1 MKALPIVRTCWRGIL
16 IPARCNRALWLVAAT
31 TVTIPWSVACR
42 APEPDAEKETNPS
55 AAVIQTRMEKDRAFK
70 FGSDSPIP
78 QEDRSRFQSL
88 AYYPVDRGYRFQ
100 VVLKRYPRPESV
112 RMATNTGAQRD
123 ALRYGYFEFEIA
135 AQHYRLQVYRTFEN
149 LDSTGS
155 NLFIP
160 FRDATSG
167 NETYAAGRYL
177 DLHENTT
184 GEYTLDFNLS
194 YNPYCVYSETF
205 SCPFAPRENHLQV
218 AIRAGEKDYVLPPGP
233 SGSRPSAQ

>member
-1 MKALPIVRTCWRGIL
+1 MKGLRISRNQTSHSAPRH
-16 IPARCNRALWLVAAT
+16 RALWLVTAT
-31 TVTIPWSVACR
+31 VMAVPWSAACR
-42 APEPDAEKETNPS
+42 RPEPAAVETNPS
-55 AAVIQTRMEKDRAFK
+55 AAAIQTRMEKDRAFK

-78 QEDRSRFQSL
+78 AKDRSRFQSL
-88 AYYPVDRGYRFQ
+88 KYYDVDPMYCFQ
-100 VVLKRYPRPESV
+100 VVLKRYPRPDSV
-112 RMATNTGAQRD
+112 RMATNTGEQRD

-135 AQHYRLQVYRTFEN
+135 GQQYRLQVYRTFEN

-155 NLFIP
+155 SLFIP

-184 GEYTLDFNLS
+184 GEYSLDFNLS
-194 YNPYCVYSETF
+194 YNPYCVYNETF

-218 AIRAGEKDYVLPPGP
+218 AIRAGEKDYAPPTGP
-233 SGSRPSAQ
+233 SGSRPSVQ